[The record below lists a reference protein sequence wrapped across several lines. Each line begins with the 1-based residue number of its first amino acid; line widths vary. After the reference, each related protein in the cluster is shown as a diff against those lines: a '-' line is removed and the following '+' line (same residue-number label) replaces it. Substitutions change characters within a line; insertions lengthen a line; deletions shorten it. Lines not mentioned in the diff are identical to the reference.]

1 MRTMRYDPDEALRL
15 TLERAARLRDRR
27 RRREKAVLSLGIGGC
42 ACALLGFG
50 CALASTGG
58 FSLKETDFG
67 AFLLPSAAGGYIL
80 AGVLA
85 FAAGVVITL
94 LCIRSRNGTQPGA
107 EPPDPAA
114 RKVDPGGT
122 GEGGAVSRTAQ
133 QEDPDQIKNSMS

>member
-1 MRTMRYDPDEALRL
+1 MRYDPDEALRL

-42 ACALLGFG
+42 ACAL
-50 CALASTGG
+50 ASTEG

-133 QEDPDQIKNSMS
+133 QEDPDQTKNSMS